1 MNNMLMKMLMGQLQ
15 SRNPQMASQINQA
28 MQSGVNPKNLMKQMM
43 GNVDNNQMQN
53 VMGQMKQFGCPDNVL
68 KEIQNMK

>member
-1 MNNMLMKMLMGQLQ
+1 MKMLMVQLQ

>member
-1 MNNMLMKMLMGQLQ
+1 MKMLMGQLQ